1 MQGLK
6 RPHTTIVLAISA
18 DGKIAD
24 AQRSPPRFGSPAD
37 KAHLESQVAQADGVL
52 FGAATLRAGGTAMKV
67 VNPDLIQRRL
77 DQGKPPQPVQI
88 VCSGSAKID
97 PQLRFF
103 RQVVP
108 RWLLTTPAG
117 AVGWQERPEFEQVLV
132 ISEENSANPA
142 ENQDDWIPVFEQLAE
157 LGLQRLAILGG
168 GELIASLL
176 AVDLVDELWLTICP
190 LLLGGANAPTPVD
203 GVGFAA
209 EFAPR
214 LELLSAQPIEQE
226 VFLHYRLNH

>member
-1 MQGLK
+1 MQVLK
-6 RPHTTIVLAISA
+6 RPHTIIVLAISA

-24 AQRSPPRFGSPAD
+24 AQRSPPRFGSPTD
-37 KAHLESQVAQADGVL
+37 KAHLEAQVAQADGVL

-88 VCSGSAKID
+88 VCSRSAKID

-108 RWLLTTPAG
+108 RWLLTTAAG
-117 AVGWQERPEFEQVLV
+117 AISWQERPEFEQVLV
-132 ISEENSANPA
+132 ISQENSANPF

-209 EFAPR
+209 EVAPR

-226 VFLHYRLNH
+226 VFLHYRLKH

>member
-24 AQRSPPRFGSPAD
+24 AQRSPPRFGSPTD
-37 KAHLESQVAQADGVL
+37 KAHLEAQVAQADGVL

-88 VCSGSAKID
+88 VCSRSAKID

-108 RWLLTTPAG
+108 RWLLTTAAG
-117 AVGWQERPEFEQVLV
+117 AISWQERPEFEQVLV
-132 ISEENSANPA
+132 ISQENSANPA
-142 ENQDDWIPVFEQLAE
+142 ENQDDWIPIFEQLAE

-203 GVGFAA
+203 GVGFGA
-209 EFAPR
+209 EFASR

-226 VFLHYRLNH
+226 VFLHYRLKR

>member
-24 AQRSPPRFGSPAD
+24 AQRSPPRFGSPTD
-37 KAHLESQVAQADGVL
+37 KAHLEAQVAQADGVL

-88 VCSGSAKID
+88 VCSRSAKID

-103 RQVVP
+103 RQVIP
-108 RWLLTTPAG
+108 RWLLTTATG
-117 AVGWQERPEFEQVLV
+117 AISWQERPEFEQVLV
-132 ISEENSANPA
+132 ISQDNSANSA

-190 LLLGGANAPTPVD
+190 LLLGGTNAPTPVD

-209 EFAPR
+209 EVAPR

-226 VFLHYRLNH
+226 VFLHYRLKH

>member
-1 MQGLK
+1 MQGLN

-18 DGKIAD
+18 DGKIAA
-24 AQRSPPRFGSPAD
+24 AQRSPPRFGSPTD
-37 KAHLESQVAQADGVL
+37 KAHLEAQVAQADGVL

-88 VCSGSAKID
+88 VCSRSAKID

-108 RWLLTTPAG
+108 RWLITTAAG
-117 AVGWQERPEFEQVLV
+117 TISWQERPEFEQVLV
-132 ISEENSANPA
+132 ISQENSANPA

-203 GVGFAA
+203 GVGFVA
-209 EFAPR
+209 EVAPR

-226 VFLHYRLNH
+226 VFLHYRLKH